1 MPTVN
6 QQPETLTRK
15 TSSTTFVIANK
26 NEIKQSERSTY
37 IDNPLPFDCCVGGSM
52 TVPPAWPWWLSRA
65 AALSKN
71 WSGKEI
77 LLESSFSN
85 QKIHTTIN
93 SLLKYSHS
101 SAGEEAGQEIPMPNA
116 GSPPLGHGGCSGCG
130 CRRSCD
136 RKIIVSIV
144 NINN

>member
-1 MPTVN
+1 MSPLLAMVAVAGGSIAGEVAVGKKIVRIIDFETIKICTQQSTDEKRNWKYQMPHHQSVHQTAYMPTVN

-26 NEIKQSERSTY
+26 NEIKQSKRSTY

-71 WSGKEI
+71 
-77 LLESSFSN
+77 
-85 QKIHTTIN
+85 
-93 SLLKYSHS
+93 
-101 SAGEEAGQEIPMPNA
+101 
-116 GSPPLGHGGCSGCG
+116 
-130 CRRSCD
+130 
-136 RKIIVSIV
+136 
-144 NINN
+144 